1 MSALNY
7 AFTDVRT
14 QTGRVLKHTARNP
27 STLIM
32 TILLPLIVLLLF
44 NYGFG
49 GALNTHGVKYIDY
62 VVPGIILMGAG
73 YSASATAT
81 AVNSDMSEGIIDRF
95 RTMAVH
101 RSSVL
106 SGHVIGSTLR
116 TFTGIALVVVI
127 ALPIGFRPTSNPLR
141 WLAAVGIILL
151 MLYAVAW
158 LSAAIGLGAPNAS
171 GAASTASLLSMLPF
185 LSGAFVPTSTMPG
198 WLQAF
203 TSNQPMT
210 HIEDTLRG
218 LMMDTPVGDHAWISL
233 VWLAGIALVGY
244 LWSRSLFNKK
254 TAA

>member
-1 MSALNY
+1 MSAITY
-7 AFTDVRT
+7 AIDDL
-14 QTGRVLKHTARNP
+14 QTMVGRVLKHTTRNP

-49 GALNTHGVKYIDY
+49 GALNTGGVKYIDY

-73 YSASATAT
+73 YSASATAV
-81 AVNSDMSEGIIDRF
+81 AVSTDMSEGIIDRF
-95 RTMAVH
+95 RTMAIS
-101 RSSVL
+101 RASVL

-127 ALPIGFRPTSNPLR
+127 ALTIGFRPTTDPVR
-141 WLAAVGIILL
+141 WLAAIALVVL

-158 LSAAIGLGAPNAS
+158 LATGIGLFAGNAS
-171 GAASTASLLSMLPF
+171 GAASMASLLSMLPF

-198 WLQAF
+198 WLQVF
-203 TSNQPMT
+203 TANQPMT

-218 LMMDTPVGDHAWISL
+218 LLMGAAVGNHGWISVL
-233 VWLAGIALVGY
+233 WLAGITLVGY
-244 LWSRSLFNKK
+244 LWSRSLFNRK

>member
-49 GALNTHGVKYIDY
+49 GALNTHGVKYINY

-95 RTMAVH
+95 RTMAIH

-141 WLAAVGIILL
+141 WLAVIGMILL

-158 LSAAIGLGAPNAS
+158 LSAGIGLGAPNAS
-171 GAASTASLLSMLPF
+171 GAASMASLLSMLPF

-210 HIEDTLRG
+210 HVEDTLRG

-233 VWLAGIALVGY
+233 VWLVGIALVGY

>member
-1 MSALNY
+1 MSTLNY
-7 AFTDVRT
+7 AFADVRT
-14 QTGRVLKHTARNP
+14 QTGRVLKHTTRNP

-49 GALNTHGVKYIDY
+49 GALDTHGVKYINY

-95 RTMAVH
+95 RTMAIH

-106 SGHVIGSTLR
+106 SGHVIGSTVR
-116 TFTGIALVVVI
+116 TFIGIALVVVI
-127 ALPIGFRPTSNPLR
+127 ALPIGFRPTSNPVR
-141 WLAAVGIILL
+141 WLAAIGMILL

-158 LSAAIGLGAPNAS
+158 LSAGIGLGAPNAAS
-171 GAASTASLLSMLPF
+171 AASMASLLAMLPF

-203 TSNQPMT
+203 TANQPMT
-210 HIEDTLRG
+210 HVEDTLRG
-218 LMMDTPVGDHAWISL
+218 LMMNTSTGDHWWISL
-233 VWLAGIALVGY
+233 IWLVGIALVGY